1 AVRMHDLNH
10 LISWLIYIFAGKDSH
25 TWPEGHRLR
34 PGLLAMGSSV
44 TRVFIRLDGRQDGRV
59 AGEEEYA
66 ADPCAGRGSAV
77 KLVSAGSAAL
87 LEPGGGIAEED
98 PAPAHVGVGRR
109 GLGLGD
115 RLADS

>member
-1 AVRMHDLNH
+1 MRLLPGVSARKHGRGICVAE
-10 LISWLIYIFAGKDSH
+10 SWQFDRVLVKVMDAGQEKH
-25 TWPEGHRLR
+25 
-34 PGLLAMGSSV
+34 
-44 TRVFIRLDGRQDGRV
+44 
-59 AGEEEYA
+59 A

>member
-1 AVRMHDLNH
+1 MHDLNH